1 MPQTAKPFLLTWPF
15 KGINENWAFGNQ
27 PEQTCIDALNVR
39 SYEPRDGRNRGGQ
52 RAGISKVLSTR
63 VNSALPGQD
72 LNSVVYT
79 SAAATYEELD
89 APVVDWTADPGTA
102 TDMNAVAVD
111 IVGNVYVAG
120 VAVTTGN
127 LKIWKYSKHGVL
139 TDSVDTGVVQTPK
152 GIAVQPGTTTPRV
165 AVACLRVGT
174 VSVRMFDSTLT
185 ADGTSDT
192 AGDAYACAMAPD
204 GKVYVTGNR
213 ASNFTA
219 WIFPA
224 AGGAFLTRVDF
235 GAGRNG
241 RGIAIAHDLQ
251 WYACFVRNNSQSA
264 RHYGNDNLFQEGWD
278 SGGDLAAVTVD
289 NHARPIFTGTRVGT
303 ENVWA
308 RSGEDISDNGLPG
321 VWAAD
326 TGSNGT
332 GVITDKNRKAYVCDD
347 GTSTN
352 VWKFDSDGVTEW
364 AGGFTAGAT
373 ARAGIAVSDAL
384 DVIAVGAYSAATD
397 PVVSLT
403 TVDEEVRQTVPRS
416 IQHLAVSGGVLKR
429 LDLANGLFIGVGNGE
444 GSLIAGG
451 RIYSAEAFQKVY
463 YLDGRNYRV
472 YDPLTYSLDAWIP
485 TVGTLPDDADSTGV
499 TENDRG
505 GTMIELWRGR
515 VLISGVEGDEQN
527 IFAGAQG
534 DPLDYDY
541 TPGTPTVTQAW
552 ALNASN
558 AGKIGDVVR
567 AMIPYSDDLLIV
579 LCDSS
584 IWRITGDPADDGRV
598 DLVSSVTGGA
608 RGRAWCK
615 DPTGFIYFMG
625 GLGGFYRIAPGGTPE
640 DIVIEELSQRFR
652 HINTATNIIEL
663 AWNDREKGVN
673 VIITPMTAA
682 TTKHYFWDMRN
693 DAWWSDRFTE
703 TTTDFDP
710 TCIFESDGD
719 DPDDRVVMLYGRD
732 GYIRKFDYT
741 TTSDDGTVFRSYVVL
756 GPIGT
761 GKEPREAK
769 ASNWRVVLGENSSGV
784 NFDAF
789 AADTV
794 ETAASQATT
803 FPQVDRVFT
812 FVPTAGR
819 NAASHQRLRGAS
831 MLILLRNETAVRWQ
845 FESCTVDVFA
855 GGRVRQR

>member
-1 MPQTAKPFLLTWPF
+1 MPETAKPFLLPWPF
-15 KGINENWAFGNQ
+15 KGINENWAYSNQ
-27 PEQTCIDALNVR
+27 PESTCIDAQNVR

-52 RAGISKVLSTR
+52 RAGSSKVLSTR
-63 VNSALPGQD
+63 VNGALPGQD

-79 SAAATYEELD
+79 SAAATYDELST
-89 APVVDWTADPGTA
+89 PLVDWTADPGST
-102 TDMNAVAVD
+102 TNMKAVAVD
-111 IVGNVYVAG
+111 IAGNIYVAG
-120 VAVTTGN
+120 TAITTGN
-127 LKIWKYSKHGVL
+127 LKIWKYSKNGTL
-139 TDSVDTGVVQTPK
+139 TDSVDTGVVQVPN
-152 GIAVQPGTTTPRV
+152 GIAVQPGTTAPRV
-165 AVACLRVGT
+165 AVACARVGG
-174 VSVRMFDSTLT
+174 VSVRMFTSALN

-192 AGDAYACAMAPD
+192 GGDAYGIAMAPD
-204 GKVYVTGNR
+204 GKCYVTGDR
-213 ASNFTA
+213 ASNKTA
-219 WIFPA
+219 WIFPSG
-224 AGGAFLTRVDF
+224 GGAATTSVDF

-241 RGIAIAHDLQ
+241 RGIALAHDLQ
-251 WYACFVRNNSQSA
+251 WYACGVRASSQSA
-264 RHYGNDNLFQEGWD
+264 WHYGSDNVQQNTWD
-278 SGGDLAAVTVD
+278 SGGDLYGVVVD
-289 NHARPIFTGTRVGT
+289 NHARPIFVGDVVSSQ
-303 ENVWA
+303 NVWK
-308 RSGEDISDNGLPG
+308 RDPSDIGVA
-321 VWAAD
+321 VWAAN
-326 TGSNGT
+326 TGSNAR
-332 GVITDKNRKAYVCDD
+332 GVAADRNRKVYVADVS
-347 GTSTN
+347 TSTN
-352 VWKFDSDGVTEW
+352 AWKFDSDGATEW
-364 AGGFTAGAT
+364 SGGFTAGAT

-384 DVIAVGAYSAATD
+384 DVILVGTYAAATD

-403 TVDEEVRQTVPRS
+403 TVDEQVRQTVPRS
-416 IQHLAVSGGVLKR
+416 TQHLAVSGGVLKR
-429 LDLANGLFIGVGNGE
+429 LDLANSLFIAVGNGV
-444 GSLIAGG
+444 GSLISGG
-451 RIYSAEAFQKVY
+451 RIYSAVAFQKNY
-463 YLDGRNYRV
+463 YCDGRNYRV

-485 TVGTLPDDADSTGV
+485 TAGTLPDDSDSSGV

-505 GTMIELWRGR
+505 ATLIELWNGR
-515 VLISGVEGDEQN
+515 LLLSGVPGDEQN
-527 IFAGAQG
+527 IFASAHG
-534 DPLDYDY
+534 DPLDFNYN
-541 TPGTPTVTQAW
+541 PATPTVTQAW
-552 ALNASN
+552 NLNASN

-567 AMIPYSDDLLIV
+567 GIIPYNDDLCII

-598 DLVSSVTGGA
+598 DLVSDITGGA

-615 DPTGFIYFMG
+615 DPTGFVYFMG

-640 DIVIEELSQRFR
+640 DMVIEELSQRFR
-652 HINTATNIIEL
+652 NINTAENIIEL

-673 VIITPMTAA
+673 VFITPHTAA

-703 TTTDFDP
+703 STTDFDP

-741 TTSDDGTVFRSYVVL
+741 TATDDGTAFRSYVVM

-784 NFDAF
+784 NFDVF

-794 ETAASQATT
+794 ETAAGYATT
-803 FPQVDRVFT
+803 FPLANYVFN

-819 NAASHQRLRGAS
+819 NAAVHDRARGAA
-831 MLILLRNETAVRWQ
+831 ILVRLRNETSVRWQ